1 MQDRKEV
8 TILASSAVLVGIGIA
23 IGIAIGIGI
32 GFGVFTNSNLE
43 KQIEEQNAKIATLE
57 SELKLANEKIDS
69 LQKSQPDIQAMM
81 QMMMQ
86 NPAMMKQMIDV
97 MMKNPEFMQAIMKAM
112 GNSQMMESMSS
123 MMGSMT
129 GQMMFNPNAPITIPM
144 IDGYYNGKKVFFIHT
159 EVSDKGMADMMT
171 GMVNFPTLHVPAL
184 KNISEEN
191 FGKVYVFTNGIR
203 GSGPYGGGPFMFQI
217 DIFDSIPQQ
226 EGYSQF
232 RVPHLVTWNAD
243 TSQRV
248 LTSEEDLLNS
258 EANGEL
264 TIKKTDN
271 VVNAPVIVWQ
281 EDSKQHVASS
291 IERIFESMPN
301 FEAEVIN
308 VDLDNYIVT
317 VRLHSIS

>member
-8 TILASSAVLVGIGIA
+8 TVLASNTVLVGIGIA

-69 LQKSQPDIQAMM
+69 QNSQPDIQTMM
-81 QMMMQ
+81 QMMTQ
-86 NPAMMKQMIDV
+86 NPTMMKQMIDA
-97 MMKNPEFMQAIMKAM
+97 MMKDPEFMQAIMKAM
-112 GNSQMMESMSS
+112 ENSQMMGSMSS
-123 MMGSMT
+123 VMGSTT
-129 GQMMFNPNAPITIPM
+129 GQIIFNPNAPITIPM

-159 EVSDKGMADMMT
+159 EISDEGMADMMT
-171 GMVNFPTLHVPAL
+171 RMINFPTLHVPSL

-191 FGKVYVFTNGIR
+191 LGKVYVFTNGIR

-232 RVPHLVTWNAD
+232 RVPHLVTWNDDA
-243 TSQRV
+243 SPRV
-248 LTSEEDLLNS
+248 LTSVEDLLEA

-271 VVNAPVIVWQ
+271 VVNTPVIVWE
-281 EDSKQHVASS
+281 EDSKHHVASR

-301 FEAEVIN
+301 FEVEVIN
-308 VDLDNYIVT
+308 VDIDNYIVT
-317 VRLHSIS
+317 VKLHSVS

>member
-8 TILASSAVLVGIGIA
+8 TVLTSNTVLVGIGIA

-32 GFGVFTNSNLE
+32 GFGVFTNSSLE

-112 GNSQMMESMSS
+112 GNSQMMESM
-123 MMGSMT
+123 T

-144 IDGYYNGKKVFFIHT
+144 IDGYYNGTKVFFIHT
-159 EVSDKGMADMMT
+159 EVSDKGIAGMMT
-171 GMVNFPTLHVPAL
+171 GMVNFPTLNVPAL

-191 FGKVYVFTNGIR
+191 LGKVYVFTNGIR

-232 RVPHLVTWNAD
+232 RVPHLVTWND
-243 TSQRV
+243 GTSPRV
-248 LTSEEDLLNS
+248 LTSEEDLLNA

-281 EDSKQHVASS
+281 EDSKRHVASR

-317 VRLHSIS
+317 LKLHSTS